1 MWLTHCHFLKHERER
16 ATSRNH
22 TNPKASGV
30 AFLLGFLSVE
40 IMNCCYPFFSLHLV
54 VERKR
59 IHPGHAAEPPLS
71 YDMAT
76 KENLKGWISLT

>member
-1 MWLTHCHFLKHERER
+1 MWLTHSHLLEHERKR

-30 AFLLGFLSVE
+30 AFLLGFLSAE
-40 IMNCCYPFFSLHLV
+40 IMNCCDPYFPLHSV
-54 VERKR
+54 AERR

-71 YDMAT
+71 YDMVT
-76 KENLKGWISLT
+76 KENLKGWTSLT